1 MATVSEFKSPLLK
14 LKEAEKPLCS
24 AQTCI
29 PRSIHATVG
38 SEPSFIRGIRL
49 ILKGCLLSE
58 TNRAP
63 RETLFQGGKGNHIR
77 QAKMGSKLDR
87 AAACS
92 FPLLS
97 CPEPPLKAAQRHGQH
112 RHTDHLKHIFQ
123 SMRMLRHKVATACS
137 TERKNCRRARSVGG
151 FGGTAPTR

>member
-1 MATVSEFKSPLLK
+1 MQKSVF
-14 LKEAEKPLCS
+14 EAEGGREAALLRANMHSQKH
-24 AQTCI
+24 
-29 PRSIHATVG
+29 PRHCWQRAIFHSRYSSHP
-38 SEPSFIRGIRL
+38 ERL
-49 ILKGCLLSE
+49 LAE
-58 TNRAP
+58 TNKAP
-63 RETLFQGGKGNHIR
+63 RETLFQGGKGNHVR